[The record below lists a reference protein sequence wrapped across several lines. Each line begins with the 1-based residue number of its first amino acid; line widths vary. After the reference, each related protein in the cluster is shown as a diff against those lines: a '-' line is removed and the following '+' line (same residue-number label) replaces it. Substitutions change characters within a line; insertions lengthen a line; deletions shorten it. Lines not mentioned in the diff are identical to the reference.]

1 MGGIGGKK
9 SLARYVEKAMD
20 FPGGTLSRASLCEL
34 EGDRRIV
41 VAGCRGIQS
50 YAEDCICLRVPE
62 GRLAIYGGDLEM
74 NCLTTDGVTV
84 TGRLQR
90 IEFLP

>member
-1 MGGIGGKK
+1 MGRKK
-9 SLARYVEKAMD
+9 PLARYVEKAMD
-20 FPGGTLSRASLCEL
+20 FPGGTLSRTSLSEL
-34 EGDRRIV
+34 EGNRRIV
-41 VAGCRGIQS
+41 VSGCRGIQS
-50 YAEDCICLRVPE
+50 YAEDCISLRVPE
-62 GRLAIYGGDLEM
+62 GRLAIFGSDLEM